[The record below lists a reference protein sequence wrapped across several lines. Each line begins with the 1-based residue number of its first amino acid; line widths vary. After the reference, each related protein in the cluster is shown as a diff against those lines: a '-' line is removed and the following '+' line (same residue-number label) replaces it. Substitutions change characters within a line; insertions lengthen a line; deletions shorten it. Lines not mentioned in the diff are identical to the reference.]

1 MHEMNELPPQK
12 DAWPW
17 WRWLA
22 VATALVLAEVIF
34 FVLVLRP
41 HKATPSPTPTPA
53 LAPTPAAGEQTGT
66 PAAGADM
73 QGKIYKAQ
81 VIAILQS
88 STITLGDHQQ
98 VYQKVRIRLLE
109 GPMKG
114 TEMVMDFGKQQTLPP
129 DMHLNVGDK
138 ILVNVLHRP
147 DGSTIV
153 YFMDFVRLRA
163 MLILFLVFSFFTAV
177 VGGWKG
183 LRGLLG
189 MAFSFLIIFLYILP
203 QILHGHNPVVVTV
216 LGSAV
221 LLGVTL
227 YLIYGWT
234 LKTHAAVLGILAALI
249 ITGLLAQYF
258 VVLTRL
264 TGFGSEDALYLIQF
278 STVRI
283 DIRGLVLA
291 GMLVGAL
298 GVLDDLAIT
307 QSSVVFQLY
316 ATDPTLPFR
325 ALYRRA
331 MQVGRDHVA
340 ATVNTLVLA
349 YTGGALPMLL
359 LFYITNERPLQ
370 VLNYEFV
377 AQDIISMMVG
387 SLGLIAAVPL
397 TNLLAVWLA
406 RYASRLG
413 PIRRYLGPPDRGE
426 GHAHVH

>member
-1 MHEMNELPPQK
+1 MQGSPASRET
-12 DAWPW
+12 WPW
-17 WRWLA
+17 WRWLL
-22 VATALVLAEVIF
+22 VAGALVLAEVAF
-34 FVLVLRP
+34 FVLVFRP
-41 HKATPSPTPTPA
+41 RQSPAPTPTPS
-53 LAPTPAAGEQTGT
+53 PAATSAAPSAT
-66 PAAGADM
+66 AAPAADM
-73 QGKIYKAQ
+73 QGQVYKAR
-81 VIAILQS
+81 VVAVLES
-88 STITLGDHQQ
+88 RPITLGDHRQTS
-98 VYQKVRIRLLE
+98 QKVRIRLLE
-109 GPMKG
+109 GPLAG
-114 TEMVMDFGKQQTLPP
+114 TEMVMDFGQRQTLPS
-129 DMHLNVGDK
+129 DMHLSVGDE
-138 ILVNVLHRP
+138 ILVNVLRRP
-147 DGSTIV
+147 DGGLIV
-153 YFMDFVRLRA
+153 YFVDFVRLRA
-163 MLILFLVFSFFTAV
+163 MFILFLVFAFFTIA

-189 MAFSFLIIFLYILP
+189 MAFSFLVIFLFILP

-234 LKTHAAVLGILAALI
+234 LKTHAAVLGILAALV
-249 ITGLLAQYF
+249 ITGVLAQYF
-258 VVLTRL
+258 VVLSRL

-316 ATDPTLPFR
+316 ATDPTLSFR

-349 YTGGALPMLL
+349 YTGGVLPMLL
-359 LFYITNERPLQ
+359 LFYLTNEHPLQ

-377 AQDIISMMVG
+377 AQEIISMMVG

-397 TNLLAVWLA
+397 TNLLAVSLA
-406 RYASRLG
+406 HYRERLG
-413 PIRRYLGPPDRGE
+413 PLERYLGPPDRGE
-426 GHAHVH
+426 GHVHVH

>member
-1 MHEMNELPPQK
+1 MQKPPASR

-17 WRWLA
+17 WRWLL
-22 VATALVLAEVIF
+22 VAGALVLAEVAF
-34 FVLVLRP
+34 FVLVFRSREKAVP
-41 HKATPSPTPTPA
+41 QPTATPAPLATP
-53 LAPTPAAGEQTGT
+53 LASAEAAN
-66 PAAGADM
+66 AAADM
-73 QGKIYKAQ
+73 QGKVYKAR
-81 VIAILQS
+81 VVAILES
-88 STITLGDHQQ
+88 RPITLGEHQQ
-98 VYQKVRIRLLE
+98 IYQKARIRLLE
-109 GPMKG
+109 GPLAG
-114 TEMVMDFGKQQTLPP
+114 TEMTLDFGQRQTLPS
-129 DMHLNVGDK
+129 DMRLRVGDE
-138 ILVNVLHRP
+138 ILVNVLRRP
-147 DGSTIV
+147 DGGLLV
-153 YFMDFVRLRA
+153 YFVDFVRLRA
-163 MLILFLVFSFFTAV
+163 MFILFLVFSFFTIA

-183 LRGLLG
+183 LRGLIG
-189 MAFSFLIIFLYILP
+189 MAFSFAVIFLFILP

-216 LGSAV
+216 LGSAA

-234 LKTHAAVLGILAALI
+234 LKTHAAVLGILAALV

-258 VVLTRL
+258 VVLSRL

-316 ATDPTLPFR
+316 ATDPTLSFR

-349 YTGGALPMLL
+349 YTGGVLPMLL
-359 LFYITNERPLQ
+359 LFYLTNEHPLQ

-377 AQDIISMMVG
+377 AQEIISMMVG

-397 TNLLAVWLA
+397 TNLLAVSLA
-406 RYASRLG
+406 HYRERLG
-413 PIRRYLGPPDRGE
+413 VVGRYLGPPDRGE

>member
-1 MHEMNELPPQK
+1 MQGSPASRET
-12 DAWPW
+12 WPW
-17 WRWLA
+17 WRWLL
-22 VATALVLAEVIF
+22 VAGALVLAEVAF
-34 FVLVLRP
+34 FVLVFRP
-41 HKATPSPTPTPA
+41 RQSPAPTPTPS
-53 LAPTPAAGEQTGT
+53 PAATSAAPNAT
-66 PAAGADM
+66 AAPAADM
-73 QGKIYKAQ
+73 QGQVYKAR
-81 VIAILQS
+81 VVAVLES
-88 STITLGDHQQ
+88 RPITLGDHRQTS
-98 VYQKVRIRLLE
+98 QKVRIRLLE
-109 GPMKG
+109 GPLAG
-114 TEMVMDFGKQQTLPP
+114 TEMVMDFGQRQTLPS
-129 DMHLNVGDK
+129 DMHLSVGDE
-138 ILVNVLHRP
+138 ILVNVLRRP
-147 DGSTIV
+147 DGGLIV
-153 YFMDFVRLRA
+153 YFVDFVRLRA
-163 MLILFLVFSFFTAV
+163 MFILFLVFAFFTIA

-189 MAFSFLIIFLYILP
+189 MAFSFLVIFLFILP

-234 LKTHAAVLGILAALI
+234 LKTHAAVLGILAALV
-249 ITGLLAQYF
+249 ITGVLAQYF
-258 VVLTRL
+258 VVLSRL

-316 ATDPTLPFR
+316 ATDPTLSFR

-349 YTGGALPMLL
+349 YTGGVLPMLL
-359 LFYITNERPLQ
+359 LFYLTNEHPLQ

-377 AQDIISMMVG
+377 AQEIISMMVG

-397 TNLLAVWLA
+397 TNLLAVSLA
-406 RYASRLG
+406 HYRGRLG
-413 PIRRYLGPPDRGE
+413 PVGRYLGPPDRGE
-426 GHAHVH
+426 GHVHVH